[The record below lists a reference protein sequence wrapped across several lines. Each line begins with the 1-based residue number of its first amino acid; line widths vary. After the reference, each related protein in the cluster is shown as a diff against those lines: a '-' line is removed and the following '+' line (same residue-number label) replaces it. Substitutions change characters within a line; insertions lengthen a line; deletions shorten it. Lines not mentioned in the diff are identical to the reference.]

1 MNVGNCAIANESH
14 ITYNKTLKKRTPKQK
29 KNAELW
35 NNIKTSFSLK
45 DSYDN
50 GSLPDP
56 PVKTSESDPNE
67 TKETNMECVYSA
79 VSSNREKCDLC
90 DSSLRITQDGFY
102 LCMNDRCGVLYTDV
116 IDESAEWR
124 FHNADDAKS
133 ADPARCGM
141 PINPLLAESSYGCKI
156 LYSSGSTYE
165 MRKLRRYNE
174 WQSMSYKEK
183 SQYDE
188 FQRIT
193 IIANNSGIPK
203 IIIDEALRYHKKIS
217 EHRTFRGL
225 NRDGIIAASIY
236 VACRTLGC
244 PRTAK
249 EIATIFNLNNAS
261 STKGCK
267 NAISI
272 INEIESDYHN
282 NEKTNLGITKP
293 ESFIERYCSKLNMNH
308 ELTKVS
314 LFVAMVIQHNNI
326 IPENTPHAIAAGIVY
341 FISQVCRLNISKKD
355 VNNISEISEVT
366 INKCYKKLEAHKE
379 RLVPKVILDKWSKSN
394 IPTRL

>member
-1 MNVGNCAIANESH
+1 MSH
-14 ITYNKTLKKRTPKQK
+14 STTFHNKTVKKRSSSSSSKRSTDM
-29 KNAELW
+29 W
-35 NNIKTSFSLK
+35 NSIKSSFSIK

-50 GSLPDP
+50 GSLQLNQDNFQE
-56 PVKTSESDPNE
+56 KEEENE
-67 TKETNMECVYSA
+67 QGTDKKGMECVYSA
-79 VSSNREKCDLC
+79 TSTNRDNCELC
-90 DSSLRITQDGFY
+90 DSVLRITQDGFY
-102 LCMNDRCGVLYTDV
+102 LCTSDQCGLLYTDV
-116 IDESAEWR
+116 IDETAEWR
-124 FHNADDAKS
+124 FHNAEDSKS

-156 LYSSGSTYE
+156 LYSSGSSYE

-183 SQYDE
+183 SQYEE

-272 INEIESDYHN
+272 INEIESDLHN

-293 ESFIERYCSKLNMNH
+293 ESFIERYCSKLNMNK

-314 LFVAMVIQHNNI
+314 MFVAMLIQHHNI

-341 FISQVCRLNISKKD
+341 FIAQICKLNISKKD

-379 RLVPKVILDKWSKSN
+379 RLVPKVILDKWSC
-394 IPTRL
+394 

>member
-1 MNVGNCAIANESH
+1 MNHSIH
-14 ITYNKTLKKRTPKQK
+14 LHHKTLKKRSSQH
-29 KNAELW
+29 KNNTELW
-35 NNIKTSFSLK
+35 NSIKRSFSIK

-50 GSLPDP
+50 GSLSEITPVNIDKEDP
-56 PVKTSESDPNE
+56 
-67 TKETNMECVYSA
+67 TKEQNNLKCVYSA
-79 VSSNREKCDLC
+79 TSTNREKCELC
-90 DSSLRITQDGFY
+90 DSGLRITQDGLY
-102 LCMNDRCGVLYTDV
+102 LCINDHCGVLYTDV

-124 FHNADDAKS
+124 FHNAEDAKS

-174 WQSMSYKEK
+174 WQSMTYKEK

-293 ESFIERYCSKLNMNH
+293 ESFIERYCSKLNMNQ

-341 FISQVCRLNISKKD
+341 FISQICKLNISKKD
-355 VNNISEISEVT
+355 VNQISEISEVT
-366 INKCYKKLEAHKE
+366 INKCYKKLEIHKDK
-379 RLVPKVILDKWSKSN
+379 LIPQVVLNKWTNNNVIES
-394 IPTRL
+394 